1 MLLVDHLARERR
13 SGKNPNPLNQITRM
27 LVGGNI
33 YSHPFTVGRNLF
45 SESLQF
51 LSQRLHDSTLSN
63 GF

>member
-1 MLLVDHLARERR
+1 MLLVDHLAHERR

-33 YSHPFTVGRNLF
+33 YSHLFTVGRNFF

-51 LSQRLHDSTLSN
+51 LSQKRHDSMLSN